1 MMQKSQ
7 QSTLK
12 QKYHKMK
19 NLILILILSFHASL
33 LISCKK
39 NDTVISNT
47 TNSINTEKIN
57 QFTEKI
63 DGDTCTKLGVACM
76 KNNLSEIKNLI
87 SKGADINLAKT
98 DDIYEYD
105 ALYVSIE
112 NKHLKVIEY
121 LLSHGANP
129 NKTYT
134 EDGLTPLTFASK
146 LNQYEISEILIK
158 KGANIN
164 GVQSGVTIYS
174 PLQFAIE
181 NKNNKLIEL
190 LISHGASSKNSNTNW
205 QGVYYYNPYKSPDSI
220 GNYYVDITPTLS
232 DFGFSGANSFSFK
245 IKTEEKNNSL
255 YLYNNTDS
263 KQIGK
268 IFKKDNQFWIE
279 SNLIKEKEGSSQN
292 TFPLKYAQSADDL
305 D

>member
-1 MMQKSQ
+1 
-7 QSTLK
+7 
-12 QKYHKMK
+12 MK

-63 DGDTCTKLGVACM
+63 DGDTYTKLGVACM

-174 PLQFAIE
+174 PLQFAI
-181 NKNNKLIEL
+181 
-190 LISHGASSKNSNTNW
+190 
-205 QGVYYYNPYKSPDSI
+205 
-220 GNYYVDITPTLS
+220 
-232 DFGFSGANSFSFK
+232 
-245 IKTEEKNNSL
+245 
-255 YLYNNTDS
+255 
-263 KQIGK
+263 
-268 IFKKDNQFWIE
+268 
-279 SNLIKEKEGSSQN
+279 
-292 TFPLKYAQSADDL
+292 
-305 D
+305 